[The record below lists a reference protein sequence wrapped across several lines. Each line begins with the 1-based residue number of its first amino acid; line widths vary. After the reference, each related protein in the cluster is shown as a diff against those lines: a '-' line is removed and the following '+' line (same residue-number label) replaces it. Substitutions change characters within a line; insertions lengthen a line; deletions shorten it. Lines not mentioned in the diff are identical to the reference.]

1 MENFGKIKTIQS
13 EKYLNETSADTI
25 SKFMDIIK
33 KSNKL
38 QKEFKI
44 YKSLENAHIPSEI
57 LAMKHIDRNV
67 SNRTML
73 HESDLDKIQ
82 EFNEDISIDPDKEK
96 LYESIHTLL
105 HDDNPDNIHESY
117 VYVLKHIQNNKPI
130 VEENVIEYP
139 KGVDRE
145 FILEMAVNKF
155 NERYGLMDEDEKD
168 LFNSL
173 STTSYTEKKELF
185 ESLKKE
191 TIDLTNDGDNNGIE
205 DKINEAIDS
214 INKIEFSEETANS
227 SIIKLT
233 NYKNYLI
240 S

>member
-1 MENFGKIKTIQS
+1 MENFGKIKAIQS

-44 YKSLENAHIPSEI
+44 YKSLEGAHIPSEM

-73 HESDLDKIQ
+73 YESDLDKIQ
-82 EFNEDISIDPDKEK
+82 EFDEDIAIDPDRKV
-96 LYESIHTLL
+96 LYESIHILL
-105 HDDNPDNIHESY
+105 HDDNPDNIHEAY
-117 VYVLKHIQNNKPI
+117 VCVLKHIQNNKPI

-145 FILEMAVNKF
+145 IILEMAVNKF
-155 NERYGLMDEDEKD
+155 NERYGSMDEDEKE
-168 LFNSL
+168 LFNTL
-173 STTSYTEKKELF
+173 STTPYTEKKKLF
-185 ESLKKE
+185 ESLRKK

-214 INKIEFSEETANS
+214 INKLEFSEETANN

-233 NYKNYLI
+233 NYKNYLVD
-240 S
+240 